1 MKESHDDSPNLHHDV
16 YTTKISFNDEDLL
29 YESKLHN
36 HFFFFIKGYIV
47 KKMANCILVDD
58 GSAIN
63 ILPLKTKKELRIPM
77 ENSSQVI

>member
-1 MKESHDDSPNLHHDV
+1 MMTLQTYIMMYTPQRYPLTMKICCMNQNSIIN
-16 YTTKISFNDEDLL
+16 
-29 YESKLHN
+29 
-36 HFFFFIKGYIV
+36 FFFIKGYIV

>member
-36 HFFFFIKGYIV
+36 QFFFYQRLHREK
-47 KKMANCILVDD
+47 D
-58 GSAIN
+58 G
-63 ILPLKTKKELRIPM
+63 ELYFGR
-77 ENSSQVI
+77 

>member
-1 MKESHDDSPNLHHDV
+1 MNQNSIIN
-16 YTTKISFNDEDLL
+16 
-29 YESKLHN
+29 
-36 HFFFFIKGYIV
+36 FFFIKGYIV